1 MVEIL
6 QKNDDLLANILADAK
21 ELVKN
26 FSQLSESDEKF
37 KDYYREITDAG
48 LLFFRLH
55 EKFHK
60 EFSELKNCKIKEYKK

>member
-37 KDYYREITDAG
+37 KDDYREMTDAG

-60 EFSELKNCKIKEYKK
+60 EFPELKNCKIKEYKK

>member
-55 EKFHK
+55 EKLHK
-60 EFSELKNCKIKEYKK
+60 EFPELKNCKIKECKK

>member
-6 QKNDDLLANILADAK
+6 QKNDDLLANILVDAK

-60 EFSELKNCKIKEYKK
+60 EFPELKNCKIKEYKK

>member
-6 QKNDDLLANILADAK
+6 QKNDDLLANILADVK

-37 KDYYREITDAG
+37 KDYYREIADAG

-60 EFSELKNCKIKEYKK
+60 EFPELKNCKIKEYKK

>member
-37 KDYYREITDAG
+37 KDYYGEITDAG

-60 EFSELKNCKIKEYKK
+60 EFPELKNCKIKECKK

>member
-6 QKNDDLLANILADAK
+6 QKNNDLLANILADAK

-37 KDYYREITDAG
+37 KDYYREIADAG

-60 EFSELKNCKIKEYKK
+60 EFPELKNCKIKEYKK

>member
-6 QKNDDLLANILADAK
+6 QKNDDLLATILADAK

-60 EFSELKNCKIKEYKK
+60 EFPELKNCKIKEYKK

>member
-55 EKFHK
+55 EK
-60 EFSELKNCKIKEYKK
+60 IPRAKKLQDKRV

>member
-6 QKNDDLLANILADAK
+6 QKNDDLLANILTDAK

-60 EFSELKNCKIKEYKK
+60 EFPELKNCKIKECKK